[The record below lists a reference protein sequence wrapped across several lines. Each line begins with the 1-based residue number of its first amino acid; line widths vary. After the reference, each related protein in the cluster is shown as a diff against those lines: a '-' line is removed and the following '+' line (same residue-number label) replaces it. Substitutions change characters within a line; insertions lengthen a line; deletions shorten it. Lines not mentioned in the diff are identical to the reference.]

1 MFVLGEKECEL
12 CERTET
18 ANDEEEKKIKH
29 TTTTRILTLLYG
41 SVLLTKR
48 NDCMMHFGI

>member
-1 MFVLGEKECEL
+1 M

-29 TTTTRILTLLYG
+29 TTTTRILSRLYV
-41 SVLLTKR
+41 SVLLTKP